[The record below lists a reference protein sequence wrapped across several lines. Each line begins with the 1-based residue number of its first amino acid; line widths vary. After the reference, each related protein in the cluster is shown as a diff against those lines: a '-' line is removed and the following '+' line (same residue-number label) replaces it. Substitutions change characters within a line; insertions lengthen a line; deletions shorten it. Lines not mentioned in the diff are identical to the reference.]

1 MLHYPSFFFTKANP
15 RIGDKIVSKEEF
27 RNTAKI
33 ALRGRPPGT
42 ATKKSTTGR
51 SRAITLR

>member
-51 SRAITLR
+51 FAITLR